1 MVSLQTQYLPMLA
14 LLSRFWFSLR
24 FALLAATVLLVVG
37 LNQRAVSV
45 LRSVGKG
52 ETRLTRATVVK
63 QKVLLEATAA
73 EHQFV
78 APPLLAWLPPAVQGL
93 WLPTL
98 RQALAVPRLRAGIGA
113 GEVFRARLL
122 AVALS
127 PQAP

>member
-1 MVSLQTQYLPMLA
+1 MLA

-24 FALLAATVLLVVG
+24 FALLAVTVLLVLG

-45 LRSVGKG
+45 LRPVGKG
-52 ETRLTRATVVK
+52 EARFTRATVVK
-63 QKVLLEATAA
+63 QKVLLEATGTVK
-73 EHQFV
+73 HFV
-78 APPLLAWLPPAVQGL
+78 APLATAWLPLPTLAAA

-98 RQALAVPRLRAGIGA
+98 RQALAVPRLRAGIRA

>member
-1 MVSLQTQYLPMLA
+1 MQL

-24 FALLAATVLLVVG
+24 FALLAATVLLVLG

-45 LRSVGKG
+45 LRLPVGTG
-52 ETRLTRATVVK
+52 ETRLAKATVVK
-63 QKVLLEATAA
+63 QKVLFEATSAVK
-73 EHQFV
+73 FLV
-78 APPLLAWLPPAVQGL
+78 APLATAWLPTPTITTAWRPA
-93 WLPTL
+93 L
-98 RQALAVPRLRAGIGA
+98 RRALAVPRLRAGIRA